1 MNKLIPIQKMSFLFH
16 LRIFLL
22 DYTELIYLVGIVL
35 TLVWGTW
42 KANKVVDSLMFIF
55 IFIIFELRFRIYV
68 FEYYFIVTIF
78 FLVLLSRS
86 WNYEKKMYRY
96 LSITYILFVLSGYF
110 FNGLYKVW
118 FIWQG
123 FNYSGSSLHPN
134 QIKLKAEL
142 QVIHDKLLI
151 LLHEIDP
158 SYVTILF
165 FFGGIILIL
174 SSIMF
179 FFKKSHN
186 AGFGLLITYNILM
199 AVNIGHWAMGICI
212 LSTYSIHFIWK
223 EYAYNKPQ

>member
-1 MNKLIPIQKMSFLFH
+1 MQKIKYITSFLYALWLVESLFLKELLFNKNVYAPLMNKLIPIQKMSFLFH

-110 FNGLYKVW
+110 FNGLYM
-118 FIWQG
+118 I
-123 FNYSGSSLHPN
+123 NYSYFFM
-134 QIKLKAEL
+134 KLI
-142 QVIHDKLLI
+142 QV
-151 LLHEIDP
+151 
-158 SYVTILF
+158 
-165 FFGGIILIL
+165 
-174 SSIMF
+174 M
-179 FFKKSHN
+179 
-186 AGFGLLITYNILM
+186 
-199 AVNIGHWAMGICI
+199 
-212 LSTYSIHFIWK
+212 
-223 EYAYNKPQ
+223 